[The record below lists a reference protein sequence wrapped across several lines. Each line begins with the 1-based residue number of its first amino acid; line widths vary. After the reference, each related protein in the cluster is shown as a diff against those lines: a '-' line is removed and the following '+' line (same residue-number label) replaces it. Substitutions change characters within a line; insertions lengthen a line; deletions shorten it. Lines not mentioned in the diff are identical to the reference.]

1 MKTCVTRNPK
11 SYKCRNSF
19 GPDWDSTDACRGRGK
34 APRDTCF
41 LRAAD
46 THRVTGPPIQPRSL
60 QIKGP
65 PGRKRTMGVRAP
77 QVVLVIK
84 NPPANAGDRRD
95 LGLIP
100 GWGRSPGG
108 GDGNPLWRSCLGNNS
123 DRGGWR
129 AAAHRVAECWTR
141 LKRLSTHAC
150 RQETDSVPWDALL
163 AGQQTRP

>member
-1 MKTCVTRNPK
+1 MKMCVTRNPK

-19 GPDWDSTDACRGRGK
+19 GPNWDSTDACRGRGK

-46 THRVTGPPIQPRSL
+46 THRITGPPIQPRSL

-65 PGRKRTMGVRAP
+65 PGRKRTMGIRAP
-77 QVVLVIK
+77 QVALVIK
-84 NPPANAGDRRD
+84 NPPANAGDGRD
-95 LGLIP
+95 LGSIP

-108 GDGNPLWRSCLGNNS
+108 GDGNPLRRSCLGNNS

-129 AAAHRVAECWTR
+129 AAAHMVTESWTQ
-141 LKRLSTHAC
+141 LKRLSTHAR

>member
-1 MKTCVTRNPK
+1 MVHIKKIFLSLLTCLLFFKLMYTGFTMFV
-11 SYKCRNSF
+11 SGFAS
-19 GPDWDSTDACRGRGK
+19 GK
-34 APRDTCF
+34 EPT
-41 LRAAD
+41 
-46 THRVTGPPIQPRSL
+46 T
-60 QIKGP
+60 
-65 PGRKRTMGVRAP
+65 
-77 QVVLVIK
+77 
-84 NPPANAGDRRD
+84 NAGDLRD

-108 GDGNPLWRSCLGNNS
+108 GDGNPLRRSCLGNNS